1 MKLRIVQ
8 IHVGPLQMNV
18 TLVMDKKTKDTIY
31 FDPGDETEKV
41 LEVAKDE
48 GMNIIRLIATH
59 CHFDHI
65 ADANKAM
72 KKLE

>member
-8 IHVGPLQMNV
+8 IPVGPLQMNV

-41 LEVAKDE
+41 LEVAKI
-48 GMNIIRLIATH
+48 NRNSLP
-59 CHFDHI
+59 F
-65 ADANKAM
+65 
-72 KKLE
+72 